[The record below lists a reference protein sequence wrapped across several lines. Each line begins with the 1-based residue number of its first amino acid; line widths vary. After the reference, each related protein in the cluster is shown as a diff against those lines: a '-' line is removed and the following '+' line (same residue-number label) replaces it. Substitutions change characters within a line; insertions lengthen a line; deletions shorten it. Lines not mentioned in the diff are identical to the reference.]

1 MKKYNK
7 AIILGGSKAIGKS
20 ITKHLRKNC
29 KKIISCSSKDVDTSN
44 LESVKK
50 FTNIHKT
57 ADIIVLNT
65 GGPPPIKIKDIDENL
80 WYKYFNQLFL
90 SYFLILKKI
99 KISKN
104 GYVFYISSTIIKEP
118 NVNLVLSSSLRTAFS
133 SFLKSYSIEMN
144 KKKISCINI
153 APGPTNTDR
162 VKKLVKNLKEYKKTL
177 PLGQLCD
184 PNEIGKFIKFVV
196 ENKIKYLNGSVIYFD
211 GNILKNFL

>member
-7 AIILGGSKAIGKS
+7 AIILGGSRGIGKS
-20 ITKHLRKNC
+20 ITKYLKNNC

-44 LESVKK
+44 LDSVKK
-50 FTNIHKT
+50 FVNVHKAT
-57 ADIIVLNT
+57 DIIVLNT
-65 GGPPPIKIKDIDENL
+65 GGPPPIKMSNL
-80 WYKYFNQLFL
+80 NEQIWYKYFNQLFL

-99 KISKN
+99 KINKN

-144 KKKISCINI
+144 KKKVSCINI

-177 PLGQLCD
+177 PLGQLCNPD
-184 PNEIGKFIKFVV
+184 EIGKFVKFVV

-211 GNILKNFL
+211 GNILKNFI

>member
-7 AIILGGSKAIGKS
+7 AIILGGSRGIGKS
-20 ITKHLRKNC
+20 ITKYLKNNC

-44 LESVKK
+44 LDSVKK
-50 FTNIHKT
+50 FVNVHKAT
-57 ADIIVLNT
+57 DIIVLNT
-65 GGPPPIKIKDIDENL
+65 GGPPPIKMSNINEQI
-80 WYKYFNQLFL
+80 WYKYFYQLFL
-90 SYFLILKKI
+90 NYFIILKKI
-99 KISKN
+99 KINKN

-144 KKKISCINI
+144 KKKVSCINI

-184 PNEIGKFIKFVV
+184 PDEIGKFVKFVV

-211 GNILKNFL
+211 GNILKKFF

>member
-7 AIILGGSKAIGKS
+7 AIILGGSRGIGKS
-20 ITKHLRKNC
+20 ITKYLKNNC

-44 LESVKK
+44 LDSVKK
-50 FTNIHKT
+50 FVNVHKAT
-57 ADIIVLNT
+57 DIIVLNT
-65 GGPPPIKIKDIDENL
+65 GGPPPIKMSNINEQI

-99 KISKN
+99 KINKN

-118 NVNLVLSSSLRTAFS
+118 NVNLDLSSSLRTAFS

-144 KKKISCINI
+144 KKKVSCINI

-184 PNEIGKFIKFVV
+184 PDEIGKFVKFVV

-211 GNILKNFL
+211 GNILKNFI

>member
-7 AIILGGSKAIGKS
+7 AIILGGSKGIGKS

-104 GYVFYISSTIIKEP
+104 GYVFYW
-118 NVNLVLSSSLRTAFS
+118 
-133 SFLKSYSIEMN
+133 FLMN
-144 KKKISCINI
+144 FINPQIRKIMSAAI
-153 APGPTNTDR
+153 
-162 VKKLVKNLKEYKKTL
+162 V
-177 PLGQLCD
+177 
-184 PNEIGKFIKFVV
+184 F
-196 ENKIKYLNGSVIYFD
+196 
-211 GNILKNFL
+211 